1 MRRFHTVEIAA
12 IAGGVAALLVAFV
25 AVSAQAQRER
35 NAERRAELVRRA
47 AEMFAD
53 YNVLRGLIGL
63 PVLSIAQ
70 AVEEYAESTARSGR
84 G

>member
-1 MRRFHTVEIAA
+1 MRRFNPIEVGA
-12 IAGGVAALLVAFV
+12 IAGGVAALLVAFIS
-25 AVSAQAQRER
+25 VSAQAQRER
-35 NAERRAELVRRA
+35 NAEKRAELVRRA

-63 PVLSIAQ
+63 PFLSIAQ